1 MSYRQPLGCVSLALR
16 YCGLMATDETIA
28 QTEIEIDADAD
39 AVRDAIST
47 DGGLSD
53 WIGDGSSTDP
63 TPGGELFVPEVVIE
77 SVPLLRIGGAA
88 SAATTA
94 TTSRAMVRT

>member
-1 MSYRQPLGCVSLALR
+1 
-16 YCGLMATDETIA
+16 MATDEMIA
-28 QTEIEIDADAD
+28 QTDIEIDTDAD

-47 DGGLSD
+47 DRGLSD
-53 WIGDGSSTDP
+53 WMGDGSSIDP
-63 TPGGELFVPEVVIE
+63 TPGGELFIPDVVTE
-77 SVPLLRIGGAA
+77 SAPLLRLVGAA